1 MEGKTQQV
9 SRQSG
14 GSGKNENE
22 REREGVKERERY
34 GQDGQL
40 ETE

>member
-9 SRQSG
+9 SPQSG
-14 GSGKNENE
+14 GSAKNENE
-22 REREGVKERERY
+22 RERERVKERERY